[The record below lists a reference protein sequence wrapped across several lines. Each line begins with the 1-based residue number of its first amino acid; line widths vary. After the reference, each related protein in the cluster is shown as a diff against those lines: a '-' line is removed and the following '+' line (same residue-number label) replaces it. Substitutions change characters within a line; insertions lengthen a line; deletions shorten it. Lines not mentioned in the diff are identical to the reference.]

1 MVRHSITLTTHG
13 PTSGP
18 FSYSRKYF
26 VTAFFLCCYIVYTPH
41 LTPLDQKMPS
51 SKMTRKSSK
60 STAKSRQ
67 KSGRMTAQMKAR
79 STKPKVPAATKAYV
93 DRKVDAVI
101 PDERYVLSV
110 PQQVINPCFKGTTKD
125 DMKAS
130 EQPHWF
136 LHNSHSDVEGG
147 APNRPGMELPKS
159 LFMRKTAD
167 ILNEPSKDFH
177 GQVGDV
183 CSRSLRVKNL
193 YVRGHFTVDAALMI
207 KHNISKIHCRLL
219 CMEEKN
225 TEYKTSFLN
234 KDVPLYDKEGLRE
247 DAAVMS
253 RWLYDPS
260 GEVRNRQA
268 TASTDGVVIE
278 PLNYFDPDQPRFCKF
293 YPDPKAMKFPVNK
306 SAVKVLASTEKTLT
320 VPHASAFFVPEQ
332 ARSTGGSTQG
342 PPYNYTI
349 TGATRAGAYSGGK
362 QNVYFSMKIPCPK
375 YLRWSRMAQ
384 KTPLDP
390 TVWSPDLTQGPDNFT
405 PFLVP
410 HFWCDSPSYYAATND
425 QFSPAALDY
434 GSMVG
439 VQYDIYCTVEP
450 NMTRKAT

>member
-1 MVRHSITLTTHG
+1 
-13 PTSGP
+13 
-18 FSYSRKYF
+18 
-26 VTAFFLCCYIVYTPH
+26 
-41 LTPLDQKMPS
+41 
-51 SKMTRKSSK
+51 MTRKSSK
-60 STAKSRQ
+60 ETAKSRWKTGKQ
-67 KSGRMTAQMKAR
+67 KATEKAR
-79 STKPKVPAATKAYV
+79 KAPYKRPAVSSAVKSYV
-93 DRKVDAVI
+93 NRKVDAVI

-110 PQQVINPCFKGTTKD
+110 PQQVVNPCFKGTTTD
-125 DMKAS
+125 DMKAA

-136 LHNSHSDVEGG
+136 LHNAHSDVQGG
-147 APNRPGMELPKS
+147 APNRPGMELPKA

-167 ILNEPSKDFH
+167 ILNEPEKDFH

-225 TEYKTSFLN
+225 VEYKTSFLN
-234 KDVPLYDKEGLRE
+234 KENPLYDKNGLRE
-247 DAAVMS
+247 DSAVMS

-260 GEVRNRQA
+260 GEVRNRQS
-268 TASTDGVVIE
+268 TASGDGVVID
-278 PLNYFDPDQPRFCKF
+278 PLHYFDPDQPRFCKF
-293 YPDPKAMKFPVNK
+293 YPDPKALKFPVNK
-306 SAVKVLASTEKTLT
+306 SAVKVLASTKKTLS
-320 VPHASAFFVPEQ
+320 VPHASAFFVPEH
-332 ARSTGGSTQG
+332 ARADGGGTQG
-342 PPYNYTI
+342 PPYNYNI
-349 TGATRAGAYSGGK
+349 IGATRAGAYSGGK
-362 QNVYFSMKIPCPK
+362 QFVYFSMKIPCPK
-375 YLRWSRMAQ
+375 YLRWSRLAQ

-390 TVWSPDLTQGPDNFT
+390 ATWSPELTQGPDNFT

-425 QFSPAALDY
+425 QFATAAIDY